1 MEKNEK
7 VFMKENCCKVNYKWV
22 ITQNQILD
30 LSNYSNKNKLDH
42 AKGID
47 ASDLAAEKE
56 FVTLK
61 AEVGKIDIWL
71 IFQLVWIILF
81 KK

>member
-1 MEKNEK
+1 MEQ
-7 VFMKENCCKVNYKWV
+7 NCCKVNYKWV

-42 AKGID
+42 AKDID

-71 IFQLVWIILF
+71 ILQLVWIILL
-81 KK
+81 KKWGFRYW

>member
-1 MEKNEK
+1 MEQ
-7 VFMKENCCKVNYKWV
+7 NCCKVNYKWV

-42 AKGID
+42 AKDID

-71 IFQLVWIILF
+71 ILKLVWIILL
-81 KK
+81 KKWGFRYW

>member
-1 MEKNEK
+1 
-7 VFMKENCCKVNYKWV
+7 MKQNYCKVNYKWV

-30 LSNYSNKNKLDH
+30 LSNYSNQNKLDH
-42 AKGID
+42 AKDID

-71 IFQLVWIILF
+71 ILQLVWIILF
-81 KK
+81 KKWGFRYW